1 MPGDGSKNLVNLIP
15 MNRNESITK
24 LSTET
29 FDVCII
35 GAGASGAG
43 CALDAALRGLKVALI
58 DQSDFAAQT
67 SSKSTKL
74 IHGGVRYLEQAFKNL
89 DLAQLRQVKHGLRER
104 SVLLSNAPHLAHPL
118 GLITP
123 VFHWWEG
130 LYYWIG
136 LKMYDWFAKS
146 GSGMK
151 ASGLPSS
158 KWLSKSSTLKL
169 IPGLSPR
176 IHSAILY
183 FDGQMN
189 DARYN
194 LALVKSAAEI
204 SSFQAAN
211 YVDVL
216 GFDKNE
222 KGQIYAV
229 RVKNL
234 APDSTAPHEFSIHA
248 KVFLNCTG
256 PYADHLR
263 RLSNDKTPLRIK
275 PSKGVHLTLSGSE
288 LGRSHA
294 LLIPKT
300 ADERMIFAIP
310 FEGKILLGT
319 TDEAYSD
326 LSQEPVLLQ
335 KEVNFLLDA
344 LQPYISTQI
353 SPDQVLAGFGGIRP
367 LLAPHEVMDEKQ
379 TKTMLRDHEVETDTQ
394 SGLIS
399 LLGGKWT
406 TYRIMAKDAIDV
418 VCRVLQNKFNF
429 SAIPESSTAHFTLL
443 GGRKYT
449 KAHCDQLFQTTGLP
463 MDICKHLCAN
473 YGDEVFEVVALLQ
486 DNPNLSAR
494 IHADYPY
501 ICAEVV
507 YGVRSEMAMT
517 IRDFMA
523 RRIRLEII
531 DWAAA
536 RQSAVSVAKW
546 MGQELGWSDT
556 TQEKKVKEYQAL
568 LDAFRHQAT
577 SL

>member
-1 MPGDGSKNLVNLIP
+1 

-24 LSTET
+24 LSTEA

-74 IHGGVRYLEQAFKNL
+74 IHGGVRYLEQAFKNF

-104 SVLLSNAPHLAHPL
+104 SILLSNAPHLAHPL

-151 ASGLPSS
+151 DSGLPSS
-158 KWLSKSSTLKL
+158 KWLSKASTLKL

-234 APDSTAPHEFSIHA
+234 APDSPAPHEFSIRA

-256 PYADHLR
+256 PYADHIR

-300 ADERMIFAIP
+300 ADGRMVFAIP

-326 LSQEPVLLQ
+326 LSKEPVLLQ

-344 LQPYISTQI
+344 LQPYLTTPIS
-353 SPDQVLAGFGGIRP
+353 SDSVLAGFGGIRP
-367 LLAPHEVMDEKQ
+367 LLAPQKELDEKQ
-379 TKTMLRDHEVETDTQ
+379 TKTMLRDHVVETDAQ

-406 TYRIMAKDAIDV
+406 TYRVMSKDAIDV
-418 VCRVLQNKFNF
+418 VCQVLQSKFSF
-429 SAIPESSTAHFTLL
+429 SAIPASSTVHFKLL

-449 KAHCDQLFQTTGLP
+449 KTQCDQLFQTTGLP

-473 YGDEVFEVVALLQ
+473 YGDEVFKVVALLE

-507 YGVRSEMAMT
+507 YGVRSEMALT

-531 DWAAA
+531 DWAVA
-536 RQSAVSVAKW
+536 RQSAVLVAKW

-556 TQEKKVKEYQAL
+556 MQAKKVKEYQAL
-568 LDAFRHQAT
+568 LDAFRHQA
-577 SL
+577 SNP